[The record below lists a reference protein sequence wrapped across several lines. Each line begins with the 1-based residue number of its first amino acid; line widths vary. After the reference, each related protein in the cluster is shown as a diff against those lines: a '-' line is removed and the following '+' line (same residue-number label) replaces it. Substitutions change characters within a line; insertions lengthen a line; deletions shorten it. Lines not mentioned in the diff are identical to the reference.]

1 MDWYC
6 MTVSSRDSPR
16 TSKENIAALEKKYG
30 KNSNVV
36 RVRVDGLPPV
46 ADSDVFIPSYIAEKA
61 TMNDAASA

>member
-36 RVRVDGLPPV
+36 RVRVDGLPPGLRTV
-46 ADSDVFIPSYIAEKA
+46 MCSYPA
-61 TMNDAASA
+61 TLRKRPP